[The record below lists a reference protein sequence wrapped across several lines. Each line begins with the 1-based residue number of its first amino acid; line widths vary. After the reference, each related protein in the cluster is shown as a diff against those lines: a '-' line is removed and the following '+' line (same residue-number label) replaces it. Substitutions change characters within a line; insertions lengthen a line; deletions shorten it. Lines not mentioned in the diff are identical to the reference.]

1 MATAPIQIFPIDTQP
16 GTGVGINIPF
26 NNGSVF
32 FSNYTTKDAIRNNL
46 LNFFLTNSSERYMNN
61 NLFPDLRQFLF
72 SQISSINTEDIK
84 SYIQSY
90 IQSYFPN
97 LSIDTLDIKP
107 SYDNN
112 EINIIL
118 RYSIKNFNISDI
130 IQINFA

>member
-1 MATAPIQIFPIDTQP
+1 
-16 GTGVGINIPF
+16 
-26 NNGSVF
+26 
-32 FSNYTTKDAIRNNL
+32 
-46 LNFFLTNSSERYMNN
+46 MNN

-72 SQISSINTEDIK
+72 SQIPSINTEDIK